1 MMRSLLPLPCE
12 GTVIGRHHNVDG
24 TMAIGEAEEAVVV
37 VEDSGMEGDGITGSE
52 GGLSIGEVQRPLVPF
67 H

>member
-1 MMRSLLPLPCE
+1 MMKSRSRLPCE
-12 GTVIGRHHNVDG
+12 GTVIDRHHNVDG
-24 TMAIGEAEEAVVV
+24 TMAIGEAEVVV
-37 VEDSGMEGDGITGSE
+37 EEDSGMEGDGITGSE